1 MEYKEPNGRES
12 GDPTTPT
19 DAELERE
26 FNSLTSKQ
34 PEEISQ
40 AKAIELSDDKTKEM
54 SVKDMLVKL
63 LEKKEAAQNAA
74 LPEKK
79 KKATFQWPKLWS
91 RTIEK
96 NSASKE
102 YAVVLYLNQKGYIE
116 DPRTVP
122 IEVGNMVIIKGSP
135 YEVDPRA
142 FWLVKIGKNVHKL
155 LLIKEI
161 DRRPVSN
168 LDIDE
173 IRQRGDSTDSDS
185 FLIKAALKEQTANK
199 EKKPMP
205 KWILWIIGAIVVGA
219 LIFFFMQGG
228 GNNAAQAVN
237 VIP

>member
-1 MEYKEPNGRES
+1 MEYKEPNGWES
-12 GDPTTPT
+12 GDTTDPT
-19 DAELERE
+19 DTVELEKE
-26 FNSLTSKQ
+26 FNSLVSKQ

-40 AKAIELSDDKTKEM
+40 AQAVRLSDDKTKEM

-63 LEKKEAAQNAA
+63 LEKKEASQNAA

-79 KKATFQWPKLWS
+79 KKTPFQWPKLWS

-122 IEVGNMVIIKGSP
+122 IEAGNMVIIKGSP

-199 EKKPMP
+199 EKKPLP
-205 KWILWIIGAIVVGA
+205 KWILWIVGIAIVAG
-219 LIFFFMQGG
+219 LIFMFTQGG
-228 GNNAAQAVN
+228 GNSGVN